1 MKALYYFITIL
12 ARILNFAILARILL
26 SWLPIDRGSRFVAIL
41 YELTEPILAPLRRI
55 IPPLGGLDLSSMA
68 GLILIGVAERV
79 LLTILSRFAM

>member
-26 SWLPIDRGSRFVAIL
+26 SWLPIDRNSRFVAIL